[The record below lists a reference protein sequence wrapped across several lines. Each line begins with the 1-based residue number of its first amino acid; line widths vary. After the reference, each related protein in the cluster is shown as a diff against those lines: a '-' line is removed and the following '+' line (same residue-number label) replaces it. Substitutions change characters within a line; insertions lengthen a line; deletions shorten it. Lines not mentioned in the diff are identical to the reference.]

1 MKILI
6 IGGGAPPSN
15 ELLKKEC
22 ENSDYIICADRGGE
36 YIRAI
41 GWLPN
46 LLLGDFDSLNEDLLN
61 YYLNSRV
68 TIERFPS
75 KKDYT
80 DTELCLHKAIE
91 LNPDKVTLL
100 SCTGS
105 RLDHVMGNIGLLK
118 QLLDKNI
125 KGYIKDD
132 NNNIFLVK
140 EPSEIYGTP
149 GQIISF
155 QAFSEKV
162 TGLTVEGVAYP
173 LNNYSLKSWSAYT
186 VSNVFLNDRVN
197 ITFKSGILMIILPK
211 D

>member
-6 IGGGAPPSN
+6 IGGGTPPSK
-15 ELLKKEC
+15 ELLKEESQRC
-22 ENSDYIICADRGGE
+22 DYIICADRGGE

-41 GWLPN
+41 DKLPD
-46 LLLGDFDSLNEDLLN
+46 LLLGDFDSLNKDLLD
-61 YYLNSRV
+61 YYINSGV

-80 DTELCLHKAIE
+80 DTELCLQRA
-91 LNPDKVTLL
+91 LNLKPDEIVFL

-105 RLDHVMGNIGLLK
+105 RLDHVIGNIGLLK

-132 NNNIFLVK
+132 NNNIFLIK
-140 EPSEIYGTP
+140 NHAEICGKP
-149 GQIISF
+149 GQLISF
-155 QAFSEKV
+155 QAFTEKV
-162 TGLTVEGVAYP
+162 SGLTVAGVRYP
-173 LNNYSLKSWSAYT
+173 LNNFTLNSWSSFT
-186 VSNVFLNDRVN
+186 VSNVFLNDHVN
-197 ITFKSGILMIILPK
+197 ISFDSGILMIILPK